1 MLDLRRRQFITLL
14 GGAAAWPLA
23 ARAQQPAMPVV
34 GFLGLGSPGGT
45 ALRVSGCL
53 KGLREIGFVEGQN
66 VAIEYRW
73 SQGQFDRLP
82 ALAADLVRHQ
92 VAAILAIG
100 PPSVRALKAQTTAIP
115 IVFAMGEDP
124 VKEGLVVSLN
134 RPGGNVTGVSYF
146 SNLLFAKRLQ
156 LLHECVSAAAVLAL
170 LVNPKNPNAEPDAR
184 ETQAAADALGHQL
197 QVLTASTEHDL
208 ETAFDAMVQ
217 RHIGGL
223 IVGVDPVFVD
233 RREKLPALAARNGVP
248 VIFDRRDFPAAGG
261 LMSYGT
267 DIADAYRHCGSYVGR
282 ILKGEKPA
290 NLPVLQSTKFEFVIN
305 LKTAKALGITFP
317 PGVLAIA
324 DEVIE

>member
-1 MLDLRRRQFITLL
+1 VNRRELITLL
-14 GGAAAWPLA
+14 GGAVVTWPLA
-23 ARAQQPAMPVV
+23 AHAQQPMLVI
-34 GFLGLGSPGGT
+34 GFLDLGSPGGT
-45 ALRVSGCL
+45 ALRVSGFL
-53 KGLREIGFVEGQN
+53 KGLREIGYIDGQN
-66 VAIEYRW
+66 LAIEYRW
-73 SQGQFDRLP
+73 AEGQFDRLP
-82 ALAADLVRHQ
+82 GLAADLVRRHA
-92 VAAILAIG
+92 AAIFAGG
-100 PPSVRALKAQTTAIP
+100 PPSVRALRAETTSIP
-115 IVFAMGEDP
+115 VVFAMGEDP
-124 VKEGLVVSLN
+124 VKEGVVVSLN
-134 RPGGNVTGVSYF
+134 RPIGNVTGVSYF
-146 SNLLFAKRLQ
+146 SNVLFAKRLQ
-156 LLHECVSAAAVLAL
+156 LLHELVPTAAVLAL

-184 ETQAAADALGHQL
+184 EAQAAADALGRQL
-197 QVLTASTEHDL
+197 QVLTASTDQDL
-208 ETAFDAMVQ
+208 ETAFDAIVQ
-217 RHIGGL
+217 RRIGGL